1 LNDSLPTGILVAM
14 TFRELRLA
22 SKRSRTTRPLVV
34 RVLMALLFTFYVN
47 YIPFHLLS
55 ERHCDDSLLSQVSAQ
70 HFEDHDDADHDD
82 HDGHH
87 KPHPSSE
94 HSIQILPKAQSVTLF
109 VAVLPAVTTVVLDVP
124 TSLVTATFVEH
135 IWPPGESPPEPSQPR
150 APPIA

>member
-1 LNDSLPTGILVAM
+1 M

-22 SKRSRTTRPLVV
+22 SKQSRAARPLVA

-47 YIPFHLLS
+47 YIPLHLLS
-55 ERHCDDSLLSQVSAQ
+55 ERHYDDSLLSQVSVE
-70 HFEDHDDADHDD
+70 HFEDHNDADHDD

-94 HSIQILPKAQSVTLF
+94 HSIQILAKSQSVALIVAF
-109 VAVLPAVTTVVLDVP
+109 VPAVTTVVLDAP
-124 TSLVTATFVEH
+124 KPLCTAAFVER

>member
-1 LNDSLPTGILVAM
+1 M

-22 SKRSRTTRPLVV
+22 SKQSRAARPLVA
-34 RVLMALLFTFYVN
+34 RALMALLFTFYVN

-55 ERHCDDSLLSQVSAQ
+55 EPHLDDALPTTQLAAAPLD
-70 HFEDHDDADHDD
+70 DHDDADHDD

-94 HSIQILPKAQSVTLF
+94 HSIQILAKSQSSALF
-109 VAVLPAVTTVVLDVP
+109 IAFVPAVTTIVLDAP
-124 TSLVTATFVEH
+124 KSLFTAAFVER